1 MTRWMESLGSC
12 NAHLVAPAG
21 CRVQSLKSPAQRAQ
35 PLHTGWLPFRSLKG
49 NKGKVRNQ
57 TFSEGQRWQAKC
69 KMAYVISWYSI
80 KIIPYSKSYLPLSL
94 EQEDRKYPVYFSHHW
109 QERLWRPIWSS
120 NQQRSL
126 LLKERKKGFQF
137 PPPPLGSQGPPWLPR
152 CRFRSPQSVKP
163 RVGSES
169 SCRVGSP
176 RVKIYSCTATTEA
189 LAGSLMKWEK
199 TRCPAARRT
208 TCEIQHA
215 PRMGSQAKANRT
227 LWPSPPGTWAPGIQP
242 SKQAHPSLKHRSKAW
257 VQGPHQACFLAS
269 PGATPGP
276 TLGPVEREKG
286 LRVLLASQF
295 PVGSLCRPQLYIH

>member
-1 MTRWMESLGSC
+1 MNRWMESFGSC

-21 CRVQSLKSPAQRAQ
+21 CRVVWIAQHSVLSPSTQGGFLSGVLKVTKGKWEIKHSQRDNGDKPSAKWLMWYLDTQLKSSHTPRA
-35 PLHTGWLPFRSLKG
+35 
-49 NKGKVRNQ
+49 
-57 TFSEGQRWQAKC
+57 
-69 KMAYVISWYSI
+69 IS
-80 KIIPYSKSYLPLSL
+80 LSL
-94 EQEDRKYPVYFSHHW
+94 WSRKTENTLFISPITDRRGWDGPSGPAISKEVCCS
-109 QERLWRPIWSS
+109 RRGRRVSS
-120 NQQRSL
+120 
-126 LLKERKKGFQF
+126 F
-137 PPPPLGSQGPPWLPR
+137 PPPRGSRGPPRLPR

-176 RVKIYSCTATTEA
+176 RVKTYSCTATTEA

-227 LWPSPPGTWAPGIQP
+227 LWPSPPGTWAPGVQP